1 MSLLIGR
8 LYQVPQTGSLNRRH
22 SGSRLEAGPE
32 TRVSQGRFLPRPLS
46 GACVEGRPLPVS
58 PHSRPSVRV
67 CVLMSSSGAVPC
79 HKALDSTPGTSCDRC
94 HLFHDPIS
102 TGSHFLRS
110 WGSARP
116 PVTVGDTVRPSH
128 PPQCPWLTGAQ
139 SHQRPPSGRT
149 SHHTAAVH
157 ADDGPAAAGA
167 GEAPG
172 SRSAPNLLRANAFES
187 ESADS
192 LQRAVHAQ
200 ISMSEFCFPCHA
212 RGLPALGPR
221 PAPLNL
227 GVGVRTRRAGSW
239 QQRPCPGH
247 GLPPT
252 ESVAAVFR
260 EQPLAPGALQVF
272 HVSWAYDRPV
282 AVNLG
287 QNSWGGSDQ
296 NRPEKC
302 PHP

>member
-22 SGSRLEAGPE
+22 SGSRLEAGSE

-139 SHQRPPSGRT
+139 SHQRPPFRANIPPHSCCPRGRRTGRSWSGGGSWLTQRT
-149 SHHTAAVH
+149 QPSEGERVRERVCRLTPTGCPCPDLHVRVLLSLPRARAPCTWASPRAAKPGSWCED
-157 ADDGPAAAGA
+157 ATRGQLAAA
-167 GEAPG
+167 P
-172 SRSAPNLLRANAFES
+172 L
-187 ESADS
+187 
-192 LQRAVHAQ
+192 
-200 ISMSEFCFPCHA
+200 
-212 RGLPALGPR
+212 PR
-221 PAPLNL
+221 P
-227 GVGVRTRRAGSW
+227 RAS
-239 QQRPCPGH
+239 
-247 GLPPT
+247 
-252 ESVAAVFR
+252 
-260 EQPLAPGALQVF
+260 
-272 HVSWAYDRPV
+272 
-282 AVNLG
+282 
-287 QNSWGGSDQ
+287 SD
-296 NRPEKC
+296 
-302 PHP
+302 